1 MAILNGT
8 QYDDL
13 IQSSGSTFRNGKKAG
28 SLANSTAGDDTISAG
43 NGNDVVFAGAGADRI
58 SGGNGNDTIYGEAGN
73 DIIWGDV
80 FGNPDAN
87 DNGQD
92 RLFGGDGNDEIH
104 GGNAKDEIDGGA
116 DDDTLYGDNGAD
128 VLRGGAGNDIFNG
141 GNGGDVLIADSGA
154 DTIVYTTNTSSAVSD
169 SPYSLGEPGTYTDG
183 STWTKSWDIIRDFTS
198 GTDKIDLS
206 GLPLTG
212 TGATPLVWR
221 GAQGSDADA
230 GTARAAF
237 AHGVWTDADGNFL
250 YADINGD
257 GKADLKVQVS
267 GVGLGDLLG
276 VQENDAPTITSGDS
290 ATVPENTV
298 AVVYDAEA
306 TDPEG
311 DVISYSV
318 TGTDAA
324 LFAIDSDD
332 GELRFVGSPDFEAP
346 ADTGGDNVYNITVV
360 ASDGFISSSQAVA
373 VTVTDEN
380 ETPTD
385 ITFTG
390 GTVAENAANGTLVA
404 TAAGVDPDVGG
415 GNDGTSNFEDLEYS
429 LTGNAGGR
437 FAIDSVSGAITV
449 LDGSLLDYETDT
461 SHTVT
466 VRVTDG
472 GGLFYDENLVIGVT
486 DVVESAAPTDIDLSA
501 TSVTENS
508 LNVLLGTLSTVDPDD
523 ASGFTYTL
531 LDNAGGRFELLNGNE
546 IHVARGDLLDREVA
560 TSHDITVQVVDP
572 DSASYTE
579 TLTINITD
587 MTSVASFTD
596 APPTTDDLVDGDDNA
611 NSLNGGGGVD
621 RLYGGQ
627 GNDTLNG
634 ANGADALFGQ
644 GGDDS
649 LVGDQNDD
657 IVLDG
662 GSGADNLLGGRGID
676 VLIGGTGADIMDGG
690 GQSDRF
696 IWRAEDLGTGVD
708 QISNLQTTTDQA
720 DILQIGDVLTGYAG
734 GDSTGFVQV
743 IDDGSGNALV
753 QVDANG
759 GGDAWTTLVQLNGAT
774 AAAVTAATGLLD
786 LTTYTRSDFVG

>member
-1 MAILNGT
+1 MATINGT
-8 QYDDL
+8 QYDDV
-13 IQSSGSTFRNGKKAG
+13 IKSSGSTYNNGKKTG
-28 SLANSTAGDDTISAG
+28 SLGNSTNDADIISAG
-43 NGNDVVFAGAGADRI
+43 AGNDLIYAGGGADTI

-73 DIIWGDV
+73 DIIWGDT
-80 FGNPDAN
+80 FGNPNAN

-92 RLFGGDGNDEIH
+92 RLFGGTGNDEIH

-116 DDDTLYGDNGAD
+116 DNDTLYGDNGVD
-128 VLRGGAGNDIFNG
+128 VIKGGAGDDLFNG
-141 GNGGDVLIADSGA
+141 GNGGDVLIADGGA

-169 SPYSLGEPGTYTDG
+169 SPYALGEPGTYTEG
-183 STWTKSWDIIRDFTS
+183 STWAKSWDVIREFTP

-267 GVGLGDLLG
+267 GVGLGDLVG

-290 ATVPENTV
+290 ASVPENTV
-298 AVVYDAEA
+298 AVVYDANA

-311 DVISYSV
+311 DAISYSV
-318 TGTDAA
+318 TGIDAA

-332 GELRFVGSPDFEAP
+332 GELRFVGSPNFEAP
-346 ADTGGDNVYNITVV
+346 ADSGGDNVYNLTVV

-373 VTVTDEN
+373 ITVTDEN

-390 GTVAENAANGTLVA
+390 GTVAENAADGTLVA
-404 TAAGVDPDVGG
+404 TAAGVDPDAGG
-415 GNDGTSNFEDLEYS
+415 GNDGANVFENLSYT
-429 LTGNAGGR
+429 LTDNAGGR
-437 FAIDSVSGAITV
+437 FAIDIVSGAITV

-466 VRVTDG
+466 VRATDG
-472 GGLFYDENLVIGVT
+472 GGLFYDENLVISVT
-486 DVVESAAPTDIDLSA
+486 DVVESQGPTDIDLSV
-501 TSVTENS
+501 TSVQENS

-523 ASGFTYTL
+523 TSGFTYTL

-546 IHVARGDLLDREVA
+546 IHVARGDLLDYEVA

-579 TLTINITD
+579 TITIDITD
-587 MTSVASFTD
+587 MLSVGSFTD
-596 APPTTDDLVDGDDNA
+596 GPPTSIDIVDGTSSGDN
-611 NSLNGGGGVD
+611 LNGGGLAD

-627 GNDTLNG
+627 GNDILNG
-634 ANGADALFGQ
+634 ENGADALFGQ

-649 LVGDQNDD
+649 LIGDQNDD

-662 GSGADNLLGGRGID
+662 GSGADSLLGGQGVD
-676 VLIGGTGADIMDGG
+676 VLVGGTGADIMDGG
-690 GQSDRF
+690 GQVDRF
-696 IWRAEDLGTGVD
+696 IWRAEDLGTGID
-708 QISNLQTTTDQA
+708 QINNLETTTGQA
-720 DILQIGDVLTGYAG
+720 DILQIGDVLTGYSGGSTAG
-734 GDSTGFVQV
+734 FLQV
-743 IDDGSGNALV
+743 IDGGGGNALV
-753 QVDANG
+753 QVDPNG
-759 GGDAWTTLVQLNGAT
+759 GSSWTTLVQLNGTT
-774 AAAVTAATGLLD
+774 AASVTASVFD
-786 LTTYTRSDFVG
+786 LATYTRTDHVG